1 MYCFFR
7 NLLKPFIMFLYQVK
21 IEGKEHIP
29 TDSSAIL
36 APNHRS
42 NWDPLWVAFITNREI
57 VFLAKE
63 ELFHNKIIGFLL
75 KKCHVIPVK
84 RNTGDMAAIRT
95 CIRSLKKG
103 ELLGIFPE
111 GTRVKNGKESE
122 PKEGVALLASKA
134 GAPIIPISIS
144 ADYRMFGKNKV
155 VIHPPVVLQD
165 TWTYEESMERV
176 MKIVNE
182 GVTLG

>member
-57 VFLAKE
+57 AFLAKE

-75 KKCHVIPVK
+75 KKCHVIPIK

-122 PKEGVALLASKA
+122 PKEGVALLASK
-134 GAPIIPISIS
+134 
-144 ADYRMFGKNKV
+144 KV

-165 TWTYEESMERV
+165 TWTYEEPMERV

>member
-42 NWDPLWVAFITNREI
+42 KWDPLWVAFITNREI
-57 VFLAKE
+57 AFLAKE

-75 KKCHVIPVK
+75 KKCHVIPIK

-103 ELLGIFPE
+103 ELLWIFPE
-111 GTRVKNGKESE
+111 GTRVKNVKESE

>member
-1 MYCFFR
+1 MYRFLR
-7 NLLKPFIMFLYQVK
+7 NLLKPFVMFFYQLK

-29 TDSSAIL
+29 TNGAAIL

-42 NWDPLWVAFITNREI
+42 NWDPVWVAFVTTREI
-57 VFLAKE
+57 SFLSKE
-63 ELFHNKIIGFLL
+63 ELFQHKILGFLL

-84 RNTGDMAAIRT
+84 RNTGDMSAIRT
-95 CIRSLKKG
+95 CIKSLKKG

-111 GTRVKNGKESE
+111 GTRVRDGKESE

-134 GAPIIPISIS
+134 GAPIVPISIS
-144 ADYRMFGKNKV
+144 ADYRMFGKNRV
-155 VIHPPVVLQD
+155 VIHPPVVVQD
-165 TWTYEESMERV
+165 AWTYEESMERV

-182 GVTLG
+182 GVTVE

>member
-1 MYCFFR
+1 M
-7 NLLKPFIMFLYQVK
+7 
-21 IEGKEHIP
+21 
-29 TDSSAIL
+29 
-36 APNHRS
+36 
-42 NWDPLWVAFITNREI
+42 
-57 VFLAKE
+57 
-63 ELFHNKIIGFLL
+63 
-75 KKCHVIPVK
+75 IPVK

-122 PKEGVALLASKA
+122 PKEGVALLASKS

-165 TWTYEESMERV
+165 TWTYQRV
-176 MKIVNE
+176 SASKR
-182 GVTLG
+182 